1 MPLRNQNKQHFPYSL
16 GKRKTTT
23 SILDQGTWTTD
34 FKVFFSPLQSNT
46 YLTNTNAF
54 PLLLRKDA
62 VPLVDAFDFT
72 DKSLNSALGSYDGN
86 IYQRLYE
93 WAQKS
98 PTNQQV
104 QLLDYSLANSLLG
117 RAEII
122 CFSFNQSYTDKS

>member
-34 FKVFFSPLQSNT
+34 FKVYFSPLQSNT

-54 PLLLRKDA
+54 PLLFRKDA

-86 IYQRLYE
+86 VYQRLYE

-104 QLLDYSLANSLLG
+104 QLLDYSLANSLLA